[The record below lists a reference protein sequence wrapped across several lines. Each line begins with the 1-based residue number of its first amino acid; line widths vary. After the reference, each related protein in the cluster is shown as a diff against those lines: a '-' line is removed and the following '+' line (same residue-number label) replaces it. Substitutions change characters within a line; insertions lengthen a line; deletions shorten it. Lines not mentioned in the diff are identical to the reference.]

1 MKYSEIL
8 GKSNPEKTLIE
19 HTNDCLFWFPKVLD
33 WNDILITKISEHYS
47 ISKSD
52 LIKRLFMMVALHDIG
67 KATERFQDKVRG
79 IKSHALESHAL
90 TSVLFIYEEIKDK
103 PIKIV
108 DNNPYFPEILAI
120 ASHHSKLKQSLFQDY
135 QRMKIEFA
143 NEIGRAHV

>member
-19 HTNDCLFWFPKVLD
+19 HTNDCLFWLPKVLD

-52 LIKRLFMMVALHDIG
+52 LIKRFFMMVAFHDIG
-67 KATERFQDKVRG
+67 KATERFQDKVRR

-90 TSVLFIYEEIKDK
+90 TSVPFIYEEIKDK
-103 PIKIV
+103 PIKII
-108 DNNPYFPEILAI
+108 DKKRKISSEQTNITNYD
-120 ASHHSKLKQSLFQDY
+120 LKSFEKKENLIVFTKSSSL
-135 QRMKIEFA
+135 
-143 NEIGRAHV
+143 